1 MPKRK
6 SSTSRRLR
14 ERAAG
19 LSRAIDAMDL
29 VAPGSINVRMKIC
42 GKPTCHC
49 ADEDGARHGPYY
61 EWARYEQG
69 RLAHRNVTD
78 DQASAIKRAIGNYRE
93 LEELLAR
100 WVEASV
106 AEIIAMREKG

>member
-1 MPKRK
+1 MPKRRP
-6 SSTSRRLR
+6 STSRRLR
-14 ERAAG
+14 ERADG
-19 LSRAIDAMDL
+19 LSRAIEAMDL

-49 ADEDGARHGPYY
+49 AEKDGPRHGPYY

-78 DQASAIKRAIGNYRE
+78 DQAAAIKHAIENYRE
-93 LEELLAR
+93 IEELLTR
-100 WVEASV
+100 WVLASV
-106 AEIIAMREKG
+106 EEILAMREKG